1 MRSMTGFG
9 KAAGSSQGHHIAAE
23 ARSVN
28 HRNLDL
34 VVRMREPFR
43 ESEAR
48 LRALVTERVAR
59 GRVELAVEIEP
70 HDASAAAVR
79 LPRAS
84 LLELAKEV
92 ADLHAAHPELGLS
105 APTWGDLLR
114 VPGMV
119 EVGPRKA
126 AWNAEDQRV
135 LETVAVGAV
144 DAMVEAREREG
155 EALTRVLSGLLHQLR
170 VEVESVARELP
181 SLRERLA
188 ERARARLAE
197 LLQGIDGIGAAGQD
211 AESRAWLPEAL
222 AHAERSDV
230 TEELD
235 RLRAHLD
242 HFASTCASASAAGR
256 RLDFLAQEILRE
268 LQTLSAKCRALEVA
282 GRILEA
288 KLITERLREQVQNV
302 E

>member
-9 KAAGSSQGHHIAAE
+9 KAAGASVGHRIAAE

-34 VVRMREPFR
+34 VVRLREPFR
-43 ESEAR
+43 ECEAR
-48 LRALVTERVAR
+48 LRALVTQRVGR
-59 GRVELAVEIEP
+59 GRVELAVEIEAQ
-70 HDASAAAVR
+70 DGSDTAVR
-79 LPRAS
+79 LPRTT

-92 ADLHAAHPELGLS
+92 AALHASHPELGLA

-119 EVGPRKA
+119 AVEPRGTRWDA
-126 AWNAEDQRV
+126 DDQRV
-135 LETVAVGAV
+135 LEAVAVGAV

-155 EALTRVLSGLLHQLR
+155 EALARVLTGLLQELR
-170 VEVESVARELP
+170 VEVERVARELP
-181 SLRERLA
+181 AVRERLA
-188 ERARARLAE
+188 ERARGRLAE
-197 LLQGIDGIGAAGQD
+197 LLHGMNGIPPAAAD
-211 AESRAWLPEAL
+211 SDSRAWLSEAL

-230 TEELD
+230 TEEID

-242 HFASTCASASAAGR
+242 HFAATCTSAGPAGR
-256 RLDFLAQEILRE
+256 RLDFLAQELLRE
-268 LQTLSAKCRALEVA
+268 LQTLSAKCRALEVSD
-282 GRILEA
+282 RVLEA